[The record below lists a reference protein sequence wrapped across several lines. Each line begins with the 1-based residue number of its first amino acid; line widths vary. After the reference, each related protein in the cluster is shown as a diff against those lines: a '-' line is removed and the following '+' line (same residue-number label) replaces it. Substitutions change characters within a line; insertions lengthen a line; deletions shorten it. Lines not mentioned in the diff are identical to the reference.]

1 MKALCWNG
9 VRDLKVE
16 RIPDPTIVNPKDA
29 IVKVTMSSVCGSDLH
44 LINGFVPSMK
54 AGDVIGH
61 EFIGE
66 IVAIGKEVKGLQ
78 VGDRVVPGGGC
89 FCYRLWRVPLL

>member
-9 VRDLKVE
+9 VRDLNVE
-16 RIPDPTIVNPKDA
+16 RVDDPKLLNPKDA

-44 LINGFVPSMK
+44 LINGFIPSMQ
-54 AGDVIGH
+54 AGDILGH

-66 IVAIGKEVKGLQ
+66 VAEIGRGVQQLA
-78 VGDRVVPGGGC
+78 VGDRVVVVSVIG
-89 FCYRLWRVPLL
+89 